1 MYLPLLSFSIHI
13 EQRQVNIAVFFD
25 ILLKTVNDCD
35 IYCIDNLN
43 NPLIMFFVS
52 NITFSGVR
60 IFMRNIY
67 FNCTDISDTC
77 VRMFLSTNHKNNEIK
92 FYKHSKR

>member
-13 EQRQVNIAVFFD
+13 EQRRVNMAVFFD
-25 ILLKTVNDCD
+25 IWLKTVNHCD

-43 NPLIMFFVS
+43 SPLIMFFVS

-60 IFMRNIY
+60 IFMSNIY
-67 FNCTDISDTC
+67 FNFTDISDTG
-77 VRMFLSTNHKNNEIK
+77 VRMFLSTNYKNNDIK
-92 FYKHSKR
+92 VYKHSKR

>member
-13 EQRQVNIAVFFD
+13 EQRRVNIAVFFD
-25 ILLKTVNDCD
+25 IWLKTVNNCD

-43 NPLIMFFVS
+43 SPLIMFFVS
-52 NITFSGVR
+52 NVTFSGVR

-67 FNCTDISDTC
+67 FKCTDISDTGA
-77 VRMFLSTNHKNNEIK
+77 RMFLSTNYKNNEI
-92 FYKHSKR
+92 